1 MGHGFAPERSGHVCM
16 VEHAPAL
23 RFKAPMGTPC
33 EFRSLPVTVEM
44 NAVVLAKCLSKSVL
58 RSSTGVGYPDQAL
71 KCGERVLAVHH
82 GPELRARV
90 SFDLA
95 NSVSVLGVL
104 REELAHAGQDVVV
117 VLAP

>member
-1 MGHGFAPERSGHVCM
+1 
-16 VEHAPAL
+16 
-23 RFKAPMGTPC
+23 
-33 EFRSLPVTVEM
+33 M
-44 NAVVLAKCLSKSVL
+44 NAVVLAKKLVKAGVAVL
-58 RSSTGVGYPDQAL
+58 HRGKATLIRLL